1 MFAMQPCGTDK
12 VLWNEDCHF
21 AMSAMHIVELTRYSS
36 AGCLTRKNWSDDT
49 F

>member
-1 MFAMQPCGTDK
+1 MFAMHLVELTRYFELK
-12 VLWNEDCHF
+12 NCHF
-21 AMSAMHIVELTRYSS
+21 AMSAMHIVELTRYSV